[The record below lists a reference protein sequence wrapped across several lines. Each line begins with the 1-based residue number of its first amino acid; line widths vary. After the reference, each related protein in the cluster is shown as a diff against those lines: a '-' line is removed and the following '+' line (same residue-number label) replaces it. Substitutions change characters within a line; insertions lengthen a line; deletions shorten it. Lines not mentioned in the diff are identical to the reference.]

1 MLNNNFKIENDKT
14 FKIDHDKILQDL
26 DNDENQSF
34 IKNMENLIKNNN
46 DYDNNYDN
54 DNDNDNYNDN
64 DKKIK
69 NKNKKFFK
77 KYNYI
82 IISLLVFML
91 LNNKSVIGLIYNI
104 PFVKDKIFLN
114 LLIRTIIFGII
125 LSLYKKLK

>member
-82 IISLLVFML
+82 IISLLIFML

>member
-1 MLNNNFKIENDKT
+1 MLNKP

-26 DNDENQSF
+26 DNDENNNF
-34 IKNMENLIKNNN
+34 IKDMENLVKNNKNLN
-46 DYDNNYDN
+46 DNYDN
-54 DNDNDNYNDN
+54 YYHNDNDDNDDNDNKNEN
-64 DKKIK
+64 K
-69 NKNKKFFK
+69 NKNKFFK
-77 KYNYI
+77 KYSKL

-91 LNNKSVIGLIYNI
+91 LNNKSIIELIYYI